1 MHTLLK
7 HMVDRSGILP
17 WVSRLVLQ
25 TILNSALLTSRL
37 TVGPNGCSVDLRLN
51 TYGNT
56 VLLAKVSGCLLAEN
70 WGTALCMC
78 RVV

>member
-7 HMVDRSGILP
+7 QMVVRNGILP
-17 WVSRLVLQ
+17 WVSRLLLQ
-25 TILNSALLTSRL
+25 TMLKRTLLTSRL
-37 TVGPNGCSVDLRLN
+37 TVGSNGCNVDLRLN

-56 VLLAKVSGCLLAEN
+56 VLLAKPSGCLLVLN
-70 WGTALCMC
+70 LGPLLCMC